1 MFTINEPE
9 IIIEKSKEYFTE
21 QECTIEED
29 KDNYK
34 LKSTFNSL
42 DNMKIKV
49 KIEQMEENIYCIKV
63 EKLTGNKMDF
73 LSIFNEIKLYLNESH
88 MIL

>member
-1 MFTINEPE
+1 MFTLNEPE
-9 IIIEKSKEYFTE
+9 IIIEKLKEYFTE